1 VALSKGY
8 FTRFFNSPSR
18 RSSTGKLDLG
28 PDGKTLRRPTAETRT
43 RKNYCKKKSRFRVKA
58 VGVNELKKDS
68 RLCARESV

>member
-28 PDGKTLRRPTAETRT
+28 PYGKILRRPTAETRT
-43 RKNYCKKKSRFRVKA
+43 RKKLLQKKEPVS
-58 VGVNELKKDS
+58 S
-68 RLCARESV
+68 